1 MPLYSYECEHCGQA
15 QNEMRTVAER
25 ERAPKCDR
33 CSPRKTMTL
42 VICPVRGIVKNP
54 AAGPSKGGF

>member
-1 MPLYSYECEHCGQA
+1 MPLYSYSCFHCGQ
-15 QNEMRTVAER
+15 NRSDMRTVDER
-25 ERAPKCDR
+25 DKAPKCDR
-33 CSPRKTMTL
+33 CKPRKKMTL

>member
-1 MPLYSYECEHCGQA
+1 MPLYAYECASCGQA
-15 QNEMRTVAER
+15 QSEMRTVAER

-33 CSPRKTMTL
+33 CKPRKTMTL

-54 AAGPSKGGF
+54 AAGHSRGGF

>member
-1 MPLYSYECEHCGQA
+1 MPLYAYECAGCGQSRHD
-15 QNEMRTVAER
+15 MRKIEDR
-25 ERAPKCDR
+25 NNAPKCDR
-33 CSPRKTMTL
+33 CRPRKTMTL